1 MASIK
6 VEGECGAAL
15 QAAVEQIPTLSA

>member
-6 VEGECGAAL
+6 VE
-15 QAAVEQIPTLSA
+15 